1 MGPQEA
7 GDLGSWHV
15 FVGSC
20 ERRGRYDRDTGPE
33 YFVLRA
39 RSRLAFHA
47 CTTSHRIKDG
57 TKLVRQLPVSID
69 VCKE

>member
-15 FVGSC
+15 FVKFC
-20 ERRGRYDRDTGPE
+20 ERRGHYDRDTGPE

-39 RSRLAFHA
+39 RSRLAF
-47 CTTSHRIKDG
+47 R
-57 TKLVRQLPVSID
+57 
-69 VCKE
+69 VCVPIG

>member
-39 RSRLAFHA
+39 RSRLAF
-47 CTTSHRIKDG
+47 R
-57 TKLVRQLPVSID
+57 
-69 VCKE
+69 VCVPIG